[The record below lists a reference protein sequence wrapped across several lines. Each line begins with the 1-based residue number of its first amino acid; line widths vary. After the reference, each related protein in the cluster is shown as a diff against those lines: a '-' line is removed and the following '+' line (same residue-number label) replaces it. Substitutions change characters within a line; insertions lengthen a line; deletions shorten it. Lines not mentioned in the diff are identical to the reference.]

1 MGITS
6 CGNMLSDYIKC
17 YSKSWLGFNR
27 IMILEILFITVTS
40 IILFIVC
47 HSLYDHYKEKEWRR
61 NNPDEHAWTEQP
73 VKKDPGL

>member
-27 IMILEILFITVTS
+27 IMILEVLS
-40 IILFIVC
+40 IAVSLGVMYIVW
-47 HSLYDHYKEKEWRR
+47 HSLYTRYKEKEWRR
-61 NNPDEHAWTEQP
+61 NNPDEHAWTERP